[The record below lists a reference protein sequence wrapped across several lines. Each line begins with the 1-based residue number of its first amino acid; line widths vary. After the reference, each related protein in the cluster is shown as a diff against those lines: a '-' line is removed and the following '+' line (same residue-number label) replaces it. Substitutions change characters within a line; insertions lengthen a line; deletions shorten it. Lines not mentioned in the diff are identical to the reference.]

1 MILFVAGK
9 AIGIIMGRLF
19 GTDGVRG
26 IANKD
31 LTNDLAMKIGAA
43 AATVL
48 LREAKSSKPTVL
60 IGKDTRASGDMLEA
74 ALTAGLCSVGCNVLS
89 IGVVPTPAVAYLV
102 GYYQCE
108 AGIMISASHNPCE
121 YNGIKIF
128 QKTGYKLD
136 DSIEEEIE
144 SIILDDSE
152 DFDIKIGGNVGNVLF
167 CKTAVNDYIEHVVSA
182 TDVRFDGM
190 KIALDC
196 ANGSASVC
204 AKEIFTR
211 LGAKCI
217 MLSDTPDGTNINFNC
232 GSTHPEELMS
242 FVKDAGLDLG
252 LAFDGDADRMLAV
265 DENGEL
271 VDGDKVIAICAKKMK
286 EDGTLKKDTAVV
298 TVMSNMGFF
307 KFCEKNGINCAKTA
321 VGDRYVLEKML
332 KDGYNIG
339 GEQSGH
345 VIFLDYATTGDGEL
359 SGVKLIETVVK
370 YGKKL
375 SELAKVM
382 TVYPQVL
389 INVKVSAQGKQK
401 YNNDEYIIAATQKAE
416 MELMGDGRVLVRV
429 SGTEPLVRVML
440 EGKDIN
446 HIEKLGKEIAQVVKE
461 RLS

>member
-1 MILFVAGK
+1 
-9 AIGIIMGRLF
+9 MGRLF

-26 IANKD
+26 VANES
-31 LTNDLAMKIGAA
+31 LTPELALQIGRAA
-43 AATVL
+43 AMVL
-48 LREAKSSKPTVL
+48 LRESKSSKPTIL

-74 ALTAGLCSVGCNVLS
+74 ALTAGFTSVGYNVLS
-89 IGVVPTPAVAYLV
+89 VGVVPTPAVAYLV
-102 GYYQCE
+102 CKYECE
-108 AGIMISASHNPCE
+108 AGVMISASHNPCE

-136 DSIEEEIE
+136 DAIEEEIE
-144 SIILDDSE
+144 AIVLDNAE
-152 DFDIKIGGNVGNVLF
+152 EIPVLTGGAVGNRLY
-167 CKTAVNDYIEHVVSA
+167 CKTAVRDYVEHIVST
-182 TDVRFDGM
+182 TDVRFDGLS
-190 KIALDC
+190 IALDC

-204 AKEIFTR
+204 AKEIFTS
-211 LGAKCI
+211 LGAKCL
-217 MLSDTPDGTNINFNC
+217 MLSDTPDGVNINDNC
-232 GSTHPEELMS
+232 GSTHPEELMK

-271 VDGDKVIAICAKKMK
+271 VDGDKVIAICAKRMK
-286 EDGTLKKDTAVV
+286 DEGKLAKNTAVV

-307 KFCEKNGINCAKTA
+307 KFCKQNDIECAKTA

-359 SGVKLIETVVK
+359 SGVQLIETMVK
-370 YGKKL
+370 SGKKL
-375 SELAKVM
+375 SELAQIM
-382 TVYPQVL
+382 RVYPQVL
-389 INVKVSAQGKQK
+389 INVKVTPEGKQK
-401 YNNDEYIIAATQKAE
+401 YNNDEYIISAVQQAE
-416 MELMGDGRVLVRV
+416 MELSGEGRVLVRV

-440 EGKDIN
+440 EGSDIEQ
-446 HIEKLGKEIAQVVKE
+446 ITKLGNCIADVVRE

>member
-1 MILFVAGK
+1 
-9 AIGIIMGRLF
+9 MGRLF

-26 IANKD
+26 IANED
-31 LTNDLAMKIGAA
+31 LTNELAMKIGSA

-48 LREAKSSKPTVL
+48 LEESKSAKPTVL

-89 IGVVPTPAVAYLV
+89 VGVVPTPAVAYLV
-102 GYYQCE
+102 GQYQCE

-136 DSIEEEIE
+136 DSIEDEIE
-144 SIILDDSE
+144 QIILDNSRE
-152 DFDIKIGGNVGNVLF
+152 PSIKIGGDVGNRLF
-167 CKTAVNDYIEHVVSA
+167 CKTAVNDYIEHVVS
-182 TDVRFDGM
+182 TTNVRFDGLS
-190 KIALDC
+190 IALDC

-211 LGAKCI
+211 LGAKCL
-217 MLSDTPDGTNINFNC
+217 MLSDTPDGTNINNNC
-232 GSTHPEELMS
+232 GSTHPEELMK
-242 FVKDAGLDLG
+242 FVRDAKLDLG

-265 DENGEL
+265 DENGIL
-271 VDGDKVIAICAKKMK
+271 VDGDKVIAICAQRKD
-286 EDGTLKKDTAVV
+286 EGRLAKDTAVV

-307 KFCEKNGINCAKTA
+307 KFCEENSINCAKTA

-359 SGVKLIETVVK
+359 SGVQLLETVVK
-370 YGKKL
+370 SGKKL
-375 SELAKVM
+375 SELASIM
-382 TVYPQVL
+382 NVYPQVL
-389 INVKVSAQGKQK
+389 INVKVSPEGKQK

-440 EGKDIN
+440 EGKDID
-446 HIEKLGKEIAQVVKE
+446 HITKLGNEIAAVVKE

>member
-1 MILFVAGK
+1 
-9 AIGIIMGRLF
+9 MGRLF

-26 IANKD
+26 VANKD
-31 LTNDLAMKIGAA
+31 LTNELAMKIGSAA
-43 AATVL
+43 AAVL
-48 LREAKSSKPTVL
+48 LKEAKSAKPTVL

-74 ALTAGLCSVGCNVLS
+74 AFTAGLCSVGCNVLS

-102 GYYQCE
+102 GKYECE

-128 QKTGYKLD
+128 QKSGYKLD
-136 DSIEEEIE
+136 DAIEDEIEKIILGEEEAPE
-144 SIILDDSE
+144 P
-152 DFDIKIGGNVGNVLF
+152 KIGGEVGNRLYS
-167 CKTAVNDYIEHVVSA
+167 KTAVRDYIEHVVST
-182 TDVRFDGM
+182 TDVRFDGLS
-190 KIALDC
+190 IALDC

-204 AKEIFTR
+204 AKEIFTA
-211 LGAKCI
+211 LGAKCL
-217 MLSDTPDGTNINFNC
+217 MLSDTPDGVNINDGC
-232 GSTHPEELMS
+232 GSTHPEELMK
-242 FVKDAGLDLG
+242 FVKDARLDLG

-271 VDGDKVIAICAKKMK
+271 VDGDKVIAICANKMK
-286 EDGTLKKDTAVV
+286 QEGKLKNNTAVV

-307 KFCEKNGINCAKTA
+307 KFCDEYDIHCARTA
-321 VGDRYVLEKML
+321 VGDRYVLERML
-332 KDGYNIG
+332 KDDYNIG

-345 VIFLDYATTGDGEL
+345 VIFLDFATTGDGEL
-359 SGVKLIETVVK
+359 SGVQLLETVVK
-370 YGKKL
+370 SGKKL
-375 SELAKVM
+375 SELAKIM

-389 INVKVSAQGKQK
+389 INVKVTPEGKQK

-440 EGKDIN
+440 EGKDIE
-446 HIEKLGKEIAQVVKE
+446 HITKLGNDIAEVVRE

>member
-1 MILFVAGK
+1 
-9 AIGIIMGRLF
+9 MGRLF

-31 LTNDLAMKIGAA
+31 LTNDLAMKIGSA

-48 LREAKSSKPTVL
+48 LREAKSKKPTVL

-89 IGVVPTPAVAYLV
+89 IGIVPTPAVAYLV
-102 GYYQCE
+102 GLYECE

-136 DSIEEEIE
+136 DAIEEEIE
-144 SIILDDSE
+144 AIILDNAE
-152 DFDIKIGGNVGNVLF
+152 EINIKIGGDVGNRLYS
-167 CKTAVNDYIEHVVSA
+167 KTAVNDYIDHVVST
-182 TDVRFDGM
+182 TDVRFDGL

-217 MLSDTPDGTNINFNC
+217 MLSDTPDGTNINDNC

-242 FVKDAGLDLG
+242 FVKDANLDLG

-265 DENGEL
+265 DENGCL
-271 VDGDKVIAICAKKMK
+271 VDGDKVIAICANKMK
-286 EDGTLKKDTAVV
+286 QEGSLHKDTAVV

-307 KFCEKNGINCAKTA
+307 KFCDEHGIKCAKTA
-321 VGDRYVLEKML
+321 VGDRYVLERML

-359 SGVKLIETVVK
+359 SGVQLVETVVK
-370 YGKKL
+370 SGKKL
-375 SELAKVM
+375 SELASIM
-382 TVYPQVL
+382 SVYPQVL
-389 INVKVSAQGKQK
+389 INVEVSAEGKKK

-429 SGTEPLVRVML
+429 SGTEPLVRIML
-440 EGKDIN
+440 EGKDVE
-446 HIEKLGKEIAQVVKE
+446 HIQRLGEEIAQVVKE

>member
-1 MILFVAGK
+1 
-9 AIGIIMGRLF
+9 MGRLF

-26 IANKD
+26 VANKE
-31 LTNDLAMKIGAA
+31 LTNELALSIGKAA
-43 AATVL
+43 AKVL
-48 LREAKSSKPTVL
+48 AGELGRKPTVM

-74 ALTAGLCSVGCNVLS
+74 ALTAGLCSVGANVLAVG
-89 IGVVPTPAVAYLV
+89 IVPTPAVAHLV
-102 GYYQCE
+102 ERYGCD

-128 QKTGYKLD
+128 QSTGYKLD

-144 SIILDDSE
+144 AIVLDNAE
-152 DFDIKIGGNVGNVLF
+152 EIPMKTGGEVGNRLY
-167 CKTAVNDYIEHVVSA
+167 CKTAVKDYVDHVVST

-204 AKEIFTR
+204 AKDIFTA
-211 LGAKCI
+211 LGARCY
-217 MLSDTPDGTNINFNC
+217 MLSDTPDGENINLNC
-232 GSTHPEELMS
+232 GSTHPEELMQ
-242 FVKDAGLDLG
+242 FVKGNDLDLG

-271 VDGDKVIAICAKKMK
+271 IDGDKIIAICAKRMK
-286 EDGTLKKDTAVV
+286 SEGTLAKDTAVV

-307 KFCEKNGINCAKTA
+307 KFCEDEGINCAKTA

-332 KDGYNIG
+332 ADGYNIG

-359 SGVKLIETVVK
+359 TGVQLLKTVVK
-370 YGKKL
+370 SKKKL
-375 SELAKVM
+375 SELAKIM

-389 INVKVSAQGKQK
+389 INVEVTPEGKQK
-401 YNNDEYIIAATQKAE
+401 YNNDEYIISAVQQAE

-440 EGKDIN
+440 EGKDY
-446 HIEKLGKEIAQVVKE
+446 EKITALGNKIADVVRE

>member
-1 MILFVAGK
+1 ML
-9 AIGIIMGRLF
+9 
-19 GTDGVRG
+19 
-26 IANKD
+26 
-31 LTNDLAMKIGAA
+31 
-43 AATVL
+43 
-48 LREAKSSKPTVL
+48 EESKSAKPTVL

-89 IGVVPTPAVAYLV
+89 VGVVPTPAVAYLV
-102 GYYQCE
+102 GQYQCE

-136 DSIEEEIE
+136 DSIEDEIE
-144 SIILDDSE
+144 QIILDNSRE
-152 DFDIKIGGNVGNVLF
+152 PSIKIGGDVGNRLF
-167 CKTAVNDYIEHVVSA
+167 CKTAVNDYIEHVVS
-182 TDVRFDGM
+182 TTNVRFDGLS
-190 KIALDC
+190 IALDC

-211 LGAKCI
+211 LGAKCL
-217 MLSDTPDGTNINFNC
+217 MLSDTPDGTNINNNC
-232 GSTHPEELMS
+232 GSTHPEELMK
-242 FVKDAGLDLG
+242 FVRDAKLDLG

-265 DENGEL
+265 DENGIL
-271 VDGDKVIAICAKKMK
+271 VDGDKVIAICAKRMK
-286 EDGTLKKDTAVV
+286 DEGRLAKDTAVV

-307 KFCEKNGINCAKTA
+307 KFCEENSINCAKTA

-359 SGVKLIETVVK
+359 SGVQLLETVVK
-370 YGKKL
+370 SGKKL
-375 SELAKVM
+375 SELASIM
-382 TVYPQVL
+382 NVYPQVL
-389 INVKVSAQGKQK
+389 INVKVSPEGKQK

-440 EGKDIN
+440 EGKDID
-446 HIEKLGKEIAQVVKE
+446 HITKLGNEIAAVVKE

>member
-1 MILFVAGK
+1 
-9 AIGIIMGRLF
+9 MGRLF

-48 LREAKSSKPTVL
+48 LREAKSKKPTVL

-89 IGVVPTPAVAYLV
+89 IGIVPTPAVAYLV
-102 GYYQCE
+102 GLYECE

-136 DSIEEEIE
+136 DTIEEEIE
-144 SIILDDSE
+144 AIILDNAE
-152 DFDIKIGGNVGNVLF
+152 EIDIKIGGDVGNRLYS
-167 CKTAVNDYIEHVVSA
+167 KTAVNDYIDHVVST
-182 TDVRFDGM
+182 TDVRFDGL

-217 MLSDTPDGTNINFNC
+217 MLSDTPDGTNINDKC

-242 FVKDAGLDLG
+242 FVKDANLDLG

-265 DENGEL
+265 DENGCL
-271 VDGDKVIAICAKKMK
+271 VDGDKVIAICANKMK
-286 EDGTLKKDTAVV
+286 QEGSLQKDTAVV

-307 KFCEKNGINCAKTA
+307 KFCDEHGIKCAKTA
-321 VGDRYVLEKML
+321 VGDRYVLERML

-359 SGVKLIETVVK
+359 SGVQLVETVVK
-370 YGKKL
+370 SGKKL
-375 SELAKVM
+375 SELASIMK
-382 TVYPQVL
+382 VYPQVL
-389 INVKVSAQGKQK
+389 INVKVSAEGKKK

-440 EGKDIN
+440 EGKDVE
-446 HIEKLGKEIAQVVKE
+446 HIQRLGEEIAQVVKE

>member
-1 MILFVAGK
+1 
-9 AIGIIMGRLF
+9 MGRLF

-31 LTNDLAMKIGAA
+31 LTNDLAMKIGSA

-48 LREAKSSKPTVL
+48 LREAKSKKPTVL

-89 IGVVPTPAVAYLV
+89 IGIVPTPAVAYLV
-102 GYYQCE
+102 GLYECE

-136 DSIEEEIE
+136 DAIEEEIE
-144 SIILDDSE
+144 AIILDNAE
-152 DFDIKIGGNVGNVLF
+152 EINIKIGGDVGNRLYS
-167 CKTAVNDYIEHVVSA
+167 KTAVNDYIDHVVST
-182 TDVRFDGM
+182 TDVRFDGL

-217 MLSDTPDGTNINFNC
+217 MLSDTPDGTNINDNC

-242 FVKDAGLDLG
+242 FVKDANLDLG

-265 DENGEL
+265 DENGCL
-271 VDGDKVIAICAKKMK
+271 VDGDKVIAICANKMK
-286 EDGTLKKDTAVV
+286 QEGSLQKDTAVV

-307 KFCEKNGINCAKTA
+307 KFCDEHGIKCAKTA
-321 VGDRYVLEKML
+321 VGDRYVLERML

-359 SGVKLIETVVK
+359 SGVQLVETVVK
-370 YGKKL
+370 SGTKL
-375 SELAKVM
+375 SELASIM
-382 TVYPQVL
+382 SVYPQVL
-389 INVKVSAQGKQK
+389 INVKVSAEGKKK

-440 EGKDIN
+440 EGKDVE
-446 HIEKLGKEIAQVVKE
+446 HIQRLGEEIAQVVKE

>member
-1 MILFVAGK
+1 
-9 AIGIIMGRLF
+9 MGRLF

-31 LTNDLAMKIGAA
+31 LTNELAMKIGAA
-43 AATVL
+43 AAAVL
-48 LREAKSSKPTVL
+48 LKEAKSAKPTVL

-89 IGVVPTPAVAYLV
+89 VGIVPTPAVAYLV
-102 GYYQCE
+102 GKYECE

-136 DSIEEEIE
+136 DAIEEEIE
-144 SIILDDSE
+144 AIILDGAE
-152 DFDIKIGGNVGNVLF
+152 EIPVKLGGEVGNRLYS
-167 CKTAVNDYIEHVVSA
+167 KTAVKDYIEHVVA
-182 TDVRFDGM
+182 TTDVRFDGM
-190 KIALDC
+190 TIALDC

-204 AKEIFTR
+204 AKDIFTA

-217 MLSDTPDGTNINFNC
+217 MLSDTPDGVNINDSC
-232 GSTHPEELMS
+232 GSTHPEELMR
-242 FVKDAGLDLG
+242 FVKSASLDLG

-271 VDGDKVIAICAKKMK
+271 VDGDKVIAICAKRMK
-286 EDGTLKKDTAVV
+286 EEGRLSKDTAVV
-298 TVMSNMGFF
+298 TVMSNLGFF
-307 KFCEKNGINCAKTA
+307 KFCDEEGINCARTA
-321 VGDRYVLEKML
+321 VGDRYVLERML

-359 SGVKLIETVVK
+359 SGVQLIETIVK
-370 YGKKL
+370 TGKKL
-375 SELAKVM
+375 SELASVM
-382 TVYPQVL
+382 NVYPQVL
-389 INVKVSAQGKQK
+389 INVKVSPEGKKK

-440 EGKDIN
+440 EGRDID
-446 HIEKLGKEIAQVVKE
+446 HIQKLGEEIADVVRE